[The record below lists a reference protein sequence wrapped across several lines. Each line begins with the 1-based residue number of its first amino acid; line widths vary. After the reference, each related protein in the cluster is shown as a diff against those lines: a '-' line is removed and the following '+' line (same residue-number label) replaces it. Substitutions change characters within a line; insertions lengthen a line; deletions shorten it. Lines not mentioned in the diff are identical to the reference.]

1 MEIAELFALPQRFDP
16 SAPGPIADMLVARF
30 RGAAPS
36 DVRERLAEFGTLTR
50 DAAGLVAFAT
60 DGCDLQPDALAP
72 VHELAVLALAVDR
85 SRESLLDPGESVSNA
100 LAVDLEAL
108 GPAARAE
115 IDEAPGPLS
124 SYVLAVREALQA
136 LPGWTA
142 GEATLTARLADL
154 LDGLAQEYRMRA
166 VDMADAFGPS
176 MAALTKGAWLDVV
189 VEAACIAAGDDSR
202 NVRTQQCDLVSRLAS
217 GVIGLARDLG
227 DHLRGD
233 GTPASTELIAQRF
246 AIPAHV
252 IRLAPTQI
260 ARSLRATLELEVRDL
275 LDAVAY
281 LDGPDPRAAIVRRTV
296 AAMLA
301 LDGSAHAVASA
312 TDTAHG
318 SREELM
324 DQMRAVARA
333 DGKITAE
340 ERALLRGLDAHLLD
354 FQGLVARIEED
365 RKVDFDEFEQLRGTR
380 HRILD
385 DMFRIALAD
394 NAITDDERQ
403 LLLRA
408 MELLPVLR
416 SSAQAG

>member
-1 MEIAELFALPQRFDP
+1 MDIAELFALPQRFDP
-16 SAPGPIADMLVARF
+16 SSPGAAAERLVARF
-30 RGAAPS
+30 GSAESR
-36 DVRERLAEFGTLTR
+36 DVRSRLDALSR
-50 DAAGLVAFAT
+50 DAAALVTYAIGDTA
-60 DGCDLQPDALAP
+60 GVSESALAP
-72 VHELAVLALAVDR
+72 VHDLATLALAIDR
-85 SRESLLDPGESVSNA
+85 ARESVLDPGESASDA
-100 LAVDLEAL
+100 IADDLDGL
-108 GPAARAE
+108 GPAARGETDVAN
-115 IDEAPGPLS
+115 GPLS
-124 SYVLAVREALQA
+124 AYVLAVRQALQTQ
-136 LPGWTA
+136 PGWDA
-142 GEATLTARLADL
+142 GGPAITTRLSDL

-166 VDMADAFGPS
+166 VDMGDAFGPS
-176 MAALTKGAWLDVV
+176 LAALTKGAWLDVV
-189 VEAACIAAGDDSR
+189 VESACIVTGDDTR
-202 NVRTQQCDLVSRLAS
+202 NVHPSRCDLVARLAS

-233 GTPASTELIAQRF
+233 GTPRSTELIAQRF

-252 IRLAPTQI
+252 IRLTNTQI

-275 LDAVAY
+275 LDALSY
-281 LDGPDPRAAIVRRTV
+281 LPADASRPAIVRRTV

-312 TDTAHG
+312 TDTLHG

-333 DGKITAE
+333 DGTITAD

-354 FQGLVARIEED
+354 FQGLVERIEED
-365 RKVDFDEFEQLRGTR
+365 RKVDFEEFEQLRATR
-380 HRILD
+380 QRILD

-394 NAITDDERQ
+394 DRISDDERQ

-416 SSAQAG
+416 SSASAG